1 MKAINKIKN
10 LHKHFYEIKDP
21 ITQNEIEFTDYKNY
35 LKEILIEKE
44 IGLMGNKCRFLAKLI
59 NTFQTEVPIKH
70 KNSVLYT

>member
-44 IGLMGNKCRFLAKLI
+44 IGLMGNKCRFLAKLFI
-59 NTFQTEVPIKH
+59 TFQTEVPIKH
-70 KNSVLYT
+70 KCSVLYT